1 MLRAVRL
8 TICDSSRLAEAAD
21 PGAASTGSPIHPRR
35 KINREY
41 PVSHPALIQQVQG
54 PAPWIA
60 TSGSE
65 RIIPHSGA
73 AANDPVFEFTCHRD
87 QINVPMVK
95 LSLALLSS
103 FAVIGGLSSSAE
115 DVLPPRFNFDRY
127 TPMLNRSPFA
137 VATAV
142 ALPEATPNFAKDLYI
157 ANAARSPEGDLV
169 TVRSSSDQIF
179 KKYLTT
185 REPVDGYSIASIE
198 WSEDVGKTKVTIGK
212 DGQFATLTFNQSLL
226 SQAASAGRPIA
237 NQMPP
242 RVPIIPSPGT
252 GQASRAR
259 ARSVIERNPKTA
271 SAPTSNAATE
281 SRLETAPA
289 PAVPVPP
296 PDIGLPKEIVLP
308 KPLGGSQELFAPAP
322 EPSG

>member
-1 MLRAVRL
+1 MVR
-8 TICDSSRLAEAAD
+8 
-21 PGAASTGSPIHPRR
+21 
-35 KINREY
+35 
-41 PVSHPALIQQVQG
+41 
-54 PAPWIA
+54 
-60 TSGSE
+60 
-65 RIIPHSGA
+65 
-73 AANDPVFEFTCHRD
+73 F
-87 QINVPMVK
+87 
-95 LSLALLSS
+95 SLALLSG
-103 FAVIGGLSSSAE
+103 FATVGAFSSSAD

-127 TPMLNRSPFA
+127 TRMVDQSPFA
-137 VATAV
+137 IATAA
-142 ALPEATPNFAKDLYI
+142 ALPEATPGFAKDLYI
-157 ANAARSPEGDLV
+157 GNASRSPEGDMA
-169 TVRSSSDQIF
+169 TIMSSSDRNF

-271 SAPTSNAATE
+271 SASTSNAATE
-281 SRLETAPA
+281 SRLETAPV
-289 PAVPVPP
+289 PAVPVSP

-308 KPLGGSQELFAPAP
+308 KPLGGSQELFAPVP